1 MIIAISIR
9 DIVFIFLVS
18 KRLAV
23 FLNFANSER
32 LQIALEM
39 YDKKIIEFGFSISC
53 STSSNKSLFSIHATM
68 EKWRNT
74 EPIEVI

>member
-1 MIIAISIR
+1 MR

-39 YDKKIIEFGFSISC
+39 YDKK
-53 STSSNKSLFSIHATM
+53 NH
-68 EKWRNT
+68 
-74 EPIEVI
+74 